1 MKTPFEKE
9 TLQNL
14 FQVIVQGFGGLAR
27 AFAVACTHANLGV
40 AQKIKIVVAKK
51 QFKAH

>member
-1 MKTPFEKE
+1 MKLGVFSSEFISTHCAR
-9 TLQNL
+9 L
-14 FQVIVQGFGGLAR
+14 GGLAR